1 MSSIDPN
8 EPIYVLSIS
17 ANDQD
22 HDSLVNVFGS
32 FRWRIV
38 AVSNLDAASVE
49 LKRRN
54 VSVVVY
60 DCDSTPEDWKN
71 ILDRIRRLPVVPPV
85 ILTSRIA
92 DDHLWTQA
100 LDLGVWDVLPK
111 PLRTAEVVRSVR
123 YAWEHWRNQDRVRP
137 IPKAMI
143 AAG

>member
-1 MSSIDPN
+1 MNSIDPN

-22 HDSLVNVFGS
+22 HDSLVNVFGN

-49 LKRRN
+49 LKRQN

-71 ILDRIRRLPVVPPV
+71 LLDRIRRLPRVPAV
-85 ILTSRIA
+85 ILTSRMA
-92 DDHLWTQA
+92 DDRLWTEA
-100 LDLGVWDVLPK
+100 LKLGAWDVLPK
-111 PLRTAEVVRSVR
+111 PLSTAEVVRSVR
-123 YAWEHWRNQDRVRP
+123 CGWERWRNQDRVRA
-137 IPKAMI
+137 IAKAMI
-143 AAG
+143 PAG